1 MATILENHDCPR
13 CIDRY
18 LPPYAQNTDGA
29 KMLGTVSVLLRG
41 IPFLYQGQEIGM
53 RNCPMD
59 SIDDYDDIGTL
70 SEYQTALESGLTEE
84 EALDACFH
92 TSRDNAR
99 TPMQWDASANA
110 GFTTGAP
117 WLKVN
122 PGYKE
127 INVKAQL
134 QDRDS
139 LLTYYKKL
147 LALRKSPEYREV
159 FTYGC
164 FSPVLEDT
172 KNLLAYERTLGEKS
186 VSVFANFGE
195 QALTVRTKTLP
206 GAAILLSNQEN
217 ISMQED
223 RLTLAPCQVVVTGI

>member
-1 MATILENHDCPR
+1 
-13 CIDRY
+13 
-18 LPPYAQNTDGA
+18 
-29 KMLGTVSVLLRG
+29 MLFRSHRH
-41 IPFLYQGQEIGM
+41 
-53 RNCPMD
+53 
-59 SIDDYDDIGTL
+59 TL
-70 SEYQTALESGLTEE
+70 EYQTALESGLTEE

>member
-1 MATILENHDCPR
+1 
-13 CIDRY
+13 
-18 LPPYAQNTDGA
+18 
-29 KMLGTVSVLLRG
+29 
-41 IPFLYQGQEIGM
+41 M